1 VTEPD
6 GITEAY
12 DLVSEPPDL
21 ELASP
26 DESGAIPSPWR
37 SVPSRRVAVPHRW
50 RNPLGLVGAGIIG
63 FTVLVALL
71 GDQIWRL
78 DPNATIYPA
87 LNGPTWA
94 HPFGT
99 DELGRDTLAR
109 IIHGAQVSLQVSL
122 LAVSIAFVLG
132 TAVGLVC
139 GYARGAPDALLMR
152 VVDIMFAFPS
162 LVLAIVVA
170 GLLGPSRT
178 NAMIA
183 IGIAIAPIFARVVRG
198 AVLETTSLPY
208 IEAARALGAG
218 HRRIV
223 LRHVLPN
230 IIAPLIVLATIYLGT
245 AILTEAALSFLGLGT
260 QLPEASWG
268 SMLNE
273 ARGYV
278 YQSVWMSIFPGA
290 AIMIVVLGF
299 NFLGDGLRDILD
311 PRLMPRGG
319 PTQVS

>member
-1 VTEPD
+1 M
-6 GITEAY
+6 
-12 DLVSEPPDL
+12 
-21 ELASP
+21 
-26 DESGAIPSPWR
+26 
-37 SVPSRRVAVPHRW
+37 
-50 RNPLGLVGAGIIG
+50 
-63 FTVLVALL
+63 
-71 GDQIWRL
+71 
-78 DPNATIYPA
+78 
-87 LNGPTWA
+87 
-94 HPFGT
+94 
-99 DELGRDTLAR
+99 
-109 IIHGAQVSLQVSL
+109 SLQVSL

-132 TAVGLVC
+132 TTFGLVC

-208 IEAARALGAG
+208 IEAAHALGAG
-218 HRRIV
+218 HLRMIR
-223 LRHVLPN
+223 RHVLPN
-230 IIAPLIVLATIYLGT
+230 IIAPLIILATIYLGT

-260 QLPEASWG
+260 QLTQASWG
-268 SMLNE
+268 NMLNE

-299 NFLGDGLRDILD
+299 NFLGDGLRDVLD
-311 PRLMPRGG
+311 PRLMPSGG
-319 PTQVS
+319 SETGK

>member
-1 VTEPD
+1 MTEPD
-6 GITEAY
+6 DLAEAH
-12 DLVSEPPDL
+12 DLISQAPESR
-21 ELASP
+21 LASP
-26 DESGAIPSPWR
+26 DESGAVPSPWR
-37 SVPSRRVAVPHRW
+37 SLPGRRATLPHRW

-63 FTVLVALL
+63 FTVLVALF
-71 GDQIWRL
+71 GSEVWTL
-78 DPNATIYPA
+78 DPNAPAYPA
-87 LNGPTWA
+87 LIGPTWS

-122 LAVSIAFVLG
+122 IAVGIAFLFG
-132 TAVGLVC
+132 TAIGLFC
-139 GYARGAPDALLMR
+139 GYWRGVPDTVLMR
-152 VVDIMFAFPS
+152 GIDILFAFPS

-183 IGIAIAPIFARVVRG
+183 IGIAIAPVFARVVRG
-198 AVLETTSLPY
+198 AVLETMSLPF
-208 IEAARALGAG
+208 IEAAHGLGIG
-218 HRRIV
+218 HARMVR
-223 LRHVLPN
+223 RHVVPN
-230 IIAPLIVLATIYLGT
+230 IIAPIVILATIYLGT

-278 YQSVWMSIFPGA
+278 YQSVWLSIFPGA

-311 PRLMPRGG
+311 PRLVPRSGG
-319 PTQVS
+319 TTAG

>member
-6 GITEAY
+6 GITEAH
-12 DLVSEPPDL
+12 DLLSQAPDL
-21 ELASP
+21 GLASP
-26 DESGAIPSPWR
+26 DESAAVPSPWR
-37 SVPSRRVAVPHRW
+37 SLPARRITLPHRW

-63 FTVLVALL
+63 FTVLVALF
-71 GDQIWRL
+71 GAKVWTL
-78 DPNATIYPA
+78 DPNAPA
-87 LNGPTWA
+87 YTALIGPTWS

-122 LAVSIAFVLG
+122 IAVGIAFVFG
-132 TAVGLVC
+132 TAIGLFC
-139 GYARGAPDALLMR
+139 GYWRGVADALLMR
-152 VVDIMFAFPS
+152 VVDILFAFPT

-170 GLLGPSRT
+170 GLLGPTRT

-183 IGIAIAPIFARVVRG
+183 IGIAFAPVFARVVRG
-198 AVLETTSLPY
+198 AVLETTSLPF
-208 IEAARALGAG
+208 IEAAHALGVG
-218 HRRIV
+218 HARMVR
-223 LRHVLPN
+223 RHVLPN
-230 IIAPLIVLATIYLGT
+230 IIAPIVILATVYLGT

-311 PRLMPRGG
+311 PRLIPRAGAT
-319 PTQVS
+319 PSN